1 MANNTDAVLNTFMQ
15 KIEEKAIDTSR
26 KLKVGIIGTGWIAE
40 SHVESLTN

>member
-26 KLKVGIIGTGWIAE
+26 KLKVRSPRSMPWSMA
-40 SHVESLTN
+40 